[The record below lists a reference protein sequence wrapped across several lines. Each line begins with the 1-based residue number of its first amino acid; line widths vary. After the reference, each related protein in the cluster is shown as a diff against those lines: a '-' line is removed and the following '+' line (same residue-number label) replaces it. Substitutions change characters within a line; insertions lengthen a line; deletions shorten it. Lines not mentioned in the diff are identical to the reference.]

1 MAERRIRPN
10 KMAEAAGVTV
20 STLLKWRRLGM
31 PFEKDERKRVW
42 FDPAAVA
49 EWLEENG
56 RTGRPGRPS
65 LVQTM
70 KRERHARKMA
80 GEPEPEPIPKL
91 TPAPEPTVEVTT
103 MDLAAAKLRKEL
115 ALAEKHELAVA
126 KIKGELLDADE
137 VERDRVRR
145 VSVVKARLLQLAA
158 TVAPLCAG
166 RDVAEIEHI
175 LEDEVLLLLEDF
187 ARGERDNEGAAR

>member
-20 STLLKWRRLGM
+20 STLLKWRKLGL

-42 FDPAAVA
+42 YDPEAVS

-70 KRERHARKMA
+70 KREKYARKLA
-80 GEPEPEPIPKL
+80 GIPEPEPIPKL
-91 TPAPEPTVEVTT
+91 TPPPEVTAEVTT

-126 KIKGELLDADE
+126 RVKGELLDAEE

-145 VSVVKARLLQLAA
+145 VSVIKARLLQLAA
-158 TVAPLCAG
+158 TAASLCAG
-166 RDVAEIEHI
+166 RDEADIERI
-175 LEDEVLLLLEDF
+175 LTEEVLLLLADF
-187 ARGERDNEGAAR
+187 ARGARDTEGEI

>member
-1 MAERRIRPN
+1 MTERRVRPN

-20 STLLKWRRLGM
+20 STLLKWRKLGL
-31 PFEKDERKRVW
+31 PFEKDARKRVW
-42 FDPAAVA
+42 YDPEAVS

-70 KRERHARKMA
+70 KREKYARKLA
-80 GEPEPEPIPKL
+80 GEPEPEPLPRL
-91 TPAPEPTVEVTT
+91 TPSPDVVTEATT

-126 KIKGELLDADE
+126 RVKGELLDADE

-145 VSVVKARLLQLAA
+145 VSVIKARLLQLAA
-158 TVAPLCAG
+158 TAAPLCAG
-166 RDVAEIEHI
+166 RDEGEIERI
-175 LEDEVLLLLEDF
+175 ITEEVLLLLADF
-187 ARGERDNEGAAR
+187 ARGARDTEGEM